1 MIAAAADRQG
11 AAVRADPQTLA
22 ANPNL
27 PFELETAV
35 AS

>member
-11 AAVRADPQTLA
+11 AAVLADARTLA

-27 PFELETAV
+27 PFVFASTA
-35 AS
+35 